1 MTTRRLRSELAKNS
15 IACTATHFTRIVHHL
30 ELIAFCAASHGTEDQ
45 DTELREIGAIGC
57 ELIEPECTQRRWY
70 LSTNTVGVK
79 SQPFQG
85 LHISQGIWDPAIEL
99 VVV

>member
-1 MTTRRLRSELAKNS
+1 M
-15 IACTATHFTRIVHHL
+15 VYHL
-30 ELIAFCAASHGTEDQ
+30 EELIAFCAASHGTEDQ
-45 DTELREIGAIGC
+45 DTELRKIGTVGC
-57 ELIEPECTQRRWY
+57 ELIEIECTQRRWY
-70 LSTNTVGVK
+70 LSTNAVGVK